1 MRINLYKF
9 ISSLSTFIEAQIM
22 SSGVYDDDNHNQ
34 TVNALL
40 TLIKNLFFHQ
50 FLASMYF
57 FLVGDFKG
65 VET

>member
-1 MRINLYKF
+1 
-9 ISSLSTFIEAQIM
+9 M